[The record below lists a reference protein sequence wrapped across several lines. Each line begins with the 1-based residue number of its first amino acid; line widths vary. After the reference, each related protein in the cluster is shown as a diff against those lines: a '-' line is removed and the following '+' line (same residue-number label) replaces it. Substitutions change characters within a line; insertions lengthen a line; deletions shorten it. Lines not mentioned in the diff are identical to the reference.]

1 MASNSSHVLTVD
13 TMNANFLKCKYEV
26 RGEIYLAAVKRAQEG
41 KEVIYLN
48 VGNPQAL
55 GQVPLTFN
63 RQVMSLLMAP
73 FLLEHP
79 QVHSMFASDAIERA
93 RLYLSKIKGG
103 LGAYS
108 DSKGNL
114 YIRQEVADFITRS
127 TGQPS
132 SPDNIFLSNGASECA
147 RILLNGLIRGPS
159 DGILVP
165 IPQYPL
171 YSASIALY
179 GGALV

>member
-63 RQVMSLLMAP
+63 RQ
-73 FLLEHP
+73 
-79 QVHSMFASDAIERA
+79 
-93 RLYLSKIKGG
+93 
-103 LGAYS
+103 
-108 DSKGNL
+108 
-114 YIRQEVADFITRS
+114 
-127 TGQPS
+127 
-132 SPDNIFLSNGASECA
+132 
-147 RILLNGLIRGPS
+147 
-159 DGILVP
+159 
-165 IPQYPL
+165 
-171 YSASIALY
+171 
-179 GGALV
+179 